1 MKNSIS
7 IPSVVPELSSL
18 PFRLICFNLG
28 KADAFLITTPH
39 SAVLIDTGPDQYG
52 KQLTHALLA
61 LGVLHLD
68 KLIIT
73 HFHSDHIGGFRYLPR
88 KISVGQVLQCP
99 VLPDTSEARQY
110 RSVLKKHQLLPEN
123 ISLARQFT
131 LDGTEYSI
139 LPPWKTHYSRNEQ
152 NNTSLIV
159 TLRYGSCTFLFTGD
173 AREERLG
180 EYLYTNPGHC
190 DVLKVP
196 HHGHWQQAL
205 PALIQTVT
213 PRFALITS
221 SNGKKESPETLS
233 LLKNASCRIFLTRKG
248 TVACFSDGKTLS
260 FAQ

>member
-7 IPSVVPELSSL
+7 IPPVPLELSSF

-39 SAVLIDTGPDQYG
+39 SAVLIDTGPSEYG
-52 KQLTHALLA
+52 KQLTHTLLM

-73 HFHSDHIGGFRYLPR
+73 HYHSDHTGGFRYLLR

-99 VLPDTSEARQY
+99 VLPDTSEAQQY
-110 RSVLKKHQLLPEN
+110 CSALKKHQLLPGDL
-123 ISLARQFT
+123 SMPRQFT
-131 LDGTEYSI
+131 LDGADYSV
-139 LPPWKTHYSRNEQ
+139 LPPWKTHYNRNEQ

-159 TLRYGSCTFLFTGD
+159 TLRYGSRTFLFTGD
-173 AREERLG
+173 AREERLE
-180 EYLYTNPGHC
+180 EYLCTNPGHF

-205 PALIQTVT
+205 PALVHAVT

-221 SNGKKESPETLS
+221 SNAKKEAPETLS
-233 LLKNASCRIFLTRKG
+233 LLKRASCRILLTRKG
-248 TVACFSDGKTLS
+248 SVVCFSDGETLH
-260 FAQ
+260 FVH